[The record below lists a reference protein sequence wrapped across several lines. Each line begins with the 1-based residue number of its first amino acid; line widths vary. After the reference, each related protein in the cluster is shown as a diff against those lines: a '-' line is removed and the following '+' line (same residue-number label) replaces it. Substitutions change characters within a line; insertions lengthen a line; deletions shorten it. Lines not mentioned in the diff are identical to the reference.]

1 METHLKSQR
10 ILKVTVDRGRGEP
23 DRRKGPVVMVNV
35 GPWSCGSTPGS
46 IVGVGRVQG
55 AVTVGNPVEVLL
67 QYGAH
72 FFSFRFSKILSFV
85 FFCICSSRL
94 DYSLTHVNFISLLC
108 TRWKKET
115 EIFN

>member
-10 ILKVTVDRGRGEP
+10 ILQVTVDGGRGEP

-67 QYGAH
+67 QYSAH
-72 FFSFRFSKILSFV
+72 FYFFSFRFSKILSFV
-85 FFCICSSRL
+85 FFLYLQRSSRL
-94 DYSLTHVNFISLLC
+94 LTHSHEFYFIALHSLEK
-108 TRWKKET
+108 R
-115 EIFN
+115 N